1 MIFLAE
7 FTVFRPDPGLVIWTS
22 IIFFTFLLIIGKFA
36 FKPIVTALKR
46 REHDIQNAL
55 DAAKIARTEMEN
67 LKEENEELLAKAREE
82 RTLIIKE
89 AKEARDYMISE
100 AKKKAKEEAAVI
112 VQNARNDIENQK
124 IAAIKELKNEVA
136 GMAVDIAGKV
146 IKRELSSD
154 QSQKEYVNKLIDD
167 IKLN

>member
-1 MIFLAE
+1 MLFLSD
-7 FTVFRPDPGLVIWTS
+7 FSVIKPDPGLLFWT
-22 IIFFTFLLIIGKFA
+22 LLIFLVFWFVIGKLA
-36 FKPIVTALKR
+36 FKPIGKALKK
-46 REHDIQNAL
+46 REDDIQNAL
-55 DAAKIARTEMEN
+55 DAAKIARAEMET
-67 LKEENEELLAKAREE
+67 LKGENEELLAKAREE
-82 RTLIIKE
+82 RTLILKE

-146 IKRELSSD
+146 IKRELSND
-154 QSQKEYVNKLIDD
+154 QAQKEYVGKLIDD